1 MKIEIFVAFLLG
13 ATVVVVGLALRRTT
27 RIPRTPVP
35 GANANQQQTSVG
47 HHSDSSALDFEAVLN
62 ALPLGIVLA
71 DRTGKVMLRNR
82 VAVSV
87 VGLRHVDLLV
97 EAAVERLMRQTLET
111 GEAKLE
117 RLELF
122 GPPPRVLVVSTV
134 ELADRACLAVIEDIS
149 ERSRIDAVRTDFV
162 ANISHEL
169 KTPVGALSI
178 LAETLREEPDP
189 EVVKHLASKMITEAH
204 RMAETIDDLLELS
217 RIELD
222 APLRQN
228 NIDLAT
234 LVLEAAERHS
244 HSAKAAGV
252 SIESDIPDG
261 RFVITGDR
269 VQLLSATSNLI
280 DNAIKYSEP
289 GDTVAVRL
297 AREPGVIVISVQD
310 EGIGIPAADL
320 DRIFERFYR
329 VDKARGRGTGGTGLG
344 LSIVRHIMA
353 NHGGEVNVTSQEGEG
368 SCFRLIL
375 PVQIG
380 DNQ

>member
-1 MKIEIFVAFLLG
+1 
-13 ATVVVVGLALRRTT
+13 
-27 RIPRTPVP
+27 
-35 GANANQQQTSVG
+35 
-47 HHSDSSALDFEAVLN
+47 
-62 ALPLGIVLA
+62 
-71 DRTGKVMLRNR
+71 
-82 VAVSV
+82 
-87 VGLRHVDLLV
+87 
-97 EAAVERLMRQTLET
+97 
-111 GEAKLE
+111 
-117 RLELF
+117 
-122 GPPPRVLVVSTV
+122 VSTV
-134 ELADRACLAVIEDIS
+134 ELADHVCLAVIEDIS
-149 ERSRIDAVRTDFV
+149 ERTRIDAVRTDFV

-178 LAETLREEPDP
+178 LAETLREEPDA
-189 EVVKHLASKMITEAH
+189 EVVKHLASKMVKEAH
-204 RMAETIDDLLELS
+204 RMSDTIDDLLELS

-228 NIDLAT
+228 NIDVAA
-234 LVLEAAERHS
+234 LVHEAAERH
-244 HSAKAAGV
+244 APAAGAAGV
-252 SIESDIPDG
+252 SIATDVPEG
-261 RFVITGDR
+261 RFVVTGDR

-280 DNAIKYSEP
+280 DNAIKYSEA
-289 GDTVAVRL
+289 GDTVSIRL
-297 AREPGVIVISVQD
+297 SREPGVMVIAVQD

>member
-1 MKIEIFVAFLLG
+1 MP
-13 ATVVVVGLALRRTT
+13 RTT
-27 RIPRTPVP
+27 EPAPV
-35 GANANQQQTSVG
+35 
-47 HHSDSSALDFEAVLN
+47 DFEAVLN
-62 ALPLGIVLA
+62 ALPLGVVLA
-71 DRTGKVMLRNR
+71 DRDGNVVLRNR

-97 EAAVERLMRQTLET
+97 DAAVDKLIRQTLDS
-111 GEAKLE
+111 GVAKSE

-134 ELADRACLAVIEDIS
+134 ELADKVCLAVIEDIS
-149 ERSRIDAVRTDFV
+149 ERTRIDAVRTDFV

-178 LAETLREEPDP
+178 LAETLRDEPDTD
-189 EVVKHLASKMITEAH
+189 VIKHLASKMVNEAH
-204 RMAETIDDLLELS
+204 RMSETIDDLLELS

-228 NIDLAT
+228 NIDLSA
-234 LVLEAAERHS
+234 LVYEAAERHS
-244 HSAKAAGV
+244 HRAVAAGV
-252 SIESDIPDG
+252 SIATEVPDATSG
-261 RFVITGDR
+261 DANFTITGDR
-269 VQLLSATSNLI
+269 VQLLSAVSNLV
-280 DNAIKYSEP
+280 DNAIKYSES
-289 GDTVAVRL
+289 GDTVTVRL
-297 AREPGVIVISVQD
+297 SREPGVIVISVHD
-310 EGIGIPAADL
+310 EGIGIPPADL

-368 SCFRLIL
+368 SCFKLIL